1 MEVFAH
7 VPAEVETPAPVNTMK
22 CLLFLMRATSSSACW
37 SMTSGASRRSGGATL
52 GAEEAIASK
61 NVNFITF
68 AVARIV
74 KENGVYSRKTR
85 NREFAYISRQ
95 PPRYK
100 NN

>member
-1 MEVFAH
+1 MEIVVH
-7 VPAEVETPAPVNTMK
+7 VPAEVETPAPVNTVK

-52 GAEEAIASK
+52 GAEEAIMLK
-61 NVNFITF
+61 NVNFISYC
-68 AVARIV
+68 VARIF
-74 KENGVYSRKTR
+74 KGDGVYSRKIR
-85 NREFAYISRQ
+85 HRESAYISRQ